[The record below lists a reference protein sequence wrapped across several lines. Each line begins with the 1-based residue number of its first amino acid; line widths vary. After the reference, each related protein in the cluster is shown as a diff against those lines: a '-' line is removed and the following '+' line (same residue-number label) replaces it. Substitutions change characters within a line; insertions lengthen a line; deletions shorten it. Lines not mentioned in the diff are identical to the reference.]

1 MTCPKDPLLAFPVAF
16 AIFAMFAM
24 FANFDGFN
32 TFA

>member
-16 AIFAMFAM
+16 AIFAMFA
-24 FANFDGFN
+24 NFDGFN